1 MTKSSNKQ
9 EGKSQDPRDY
19 EGMLTQTGHGQPEV
33 AREEIARAKQV
44 LSDLGPAVSVFGSAR
59 TDRKHPYYKL
69 ARESCRLMGE
79 NGFDIITGGGPGLME
94 ACNRGAKEAG
104 VNSVGLHMLLPDE
117 QAMNRYV
124 TLPLEFNYFFCR
136 KIFYVDPAQAFVCF
150 PGGSGTLDEL
160 FEVITLIKTSKIPSY
175 PLILAPG
182 DYWRGLVEWL
192 KEVPLE
198 DHNIDPIDIRMLR
211 LADTPEEILEHVQ
224 SIKRARRRSLR
235 S

>member
-1 MTKSSNKQ
+1 MKENTQPDQPENAY
-9 EGKSQDPRDY
+9 DTV
-19 EGMLTQTGHGQPEV
+19 LNQTGHGQPEV
-33 AREEIARAKQV
+33 ARQEIAKAKAV
-44 LSDLGPAVSVFGSAR
+44 LADLGPAVAVFGSAR

-69 ARESCRLMGE
+69 ARDASRLLGE
-79 NGFDIITGGGPGLME
+79 NGFDIITGGGPGIME
-94 ACNRGAKEAG
+94 ASNRGAKEAG
-104 VNSVGLHMLLPDE
+104 VKSVGLHMLLPDE
-117 QAMNRYV
+117 QSMNRYV

-175 PLILAPG
+175 PLILAPS
-182 DYWRGLVEWL
+182 DYWRGLVDWL
-192 KEVPLE
+192 KQVPLE

-224 SIKRARRRSLR
+224 SIKRARKRSITPK
-235 S
+235 

>member
-1 MTKSSNKQ
+1 MSKEPENT
-9 EGKSQDPRDY
+9 EEAQDV
-19 EGMLTQTGHGQPEV
+19 LLQQSGHGQPDR
-33 AREEIARAKQV
+33 AAKEIAVAKDRV
-44 LSDLGPAVSVFGSAR
+44 KDLGPAVSVFGSAR

-69 ARESCRLMGE
+69 ARETTRLLGE
-79 NGFDIITGGGPGLME
+79 NGFDIITGGGPGIME
-94 ACNRGAKEAG
+94 AANRGAKEAG

-117 QAMNRYV
+117 QSMNRYV
-124 TLPLEFNYFFCR
+124 TLPIEFNYFFCR

-182 DYWRGLVEWL
+182 NYWRGLVEWL

-198 DHNIDPIDIRMLR
+198 DKNIDQIDVRMLR

-224 SIKRARRRSLR
+224 SIKRARRRSIKPAE
-235 S
+235 